1 MMLKLIRENLSLADV
16 MLFIIIVV
24 VVVLTSYGMVQK
36 RENRRVYIIKENHY
50 WADYPL
56 SQDRTI
62 VIDEHNTLQ
71 IADGK
76 VRMLEADCPDK
87 RCVKQGASDLL
98 PIICLPNHLVVEIR
112 STNQKRTLIIQ

>member
-1 MMLKLIRENLSLADV
+1 MLRLIRENLSMADV
-16 MLFIIIVV
+16 MLFVIIVIVV
-24 VVVLTSYGMVQK
+24 VMTSYGMVQK

-62 VIDEHNTLQ
+62 EIDEHNTLQ
-71 IADGK
+71 INNGK
-76 VRMLEADCPDK
+76 VRMLKADCPDK

-112 STNQKRTLIIQ
+112 STNQKRTMIIQ

>member
-36 RENRRVYIIKENHY
+36 RENRIVYIIKENRY